1 MTKVLLQANSGK
13 SNAALQ
19 AYQKA
24 LDIKPNYMRGWA
36 NLGISYANLGDY
48 MNSLKYYV
56 RALSLN
62 PKAESV
68 WGFLRTS
75 LLCAGEVNHANALL
89 HLLVNAH
96 VSVKSSS
103 WTFTSDCHVLCDFVG
118 HTELMGLV
126 DSNDLEGIKSRLGLS
141 LNS

>member
-1 MTKVLLQANSGK
+1 MQANSGK

-48 MNSLKYYV
+48 MSSLKYYL

-75 LLCAGEVNHANALL
+75 LLCAGECIHDNILMHCV
-89 HLLVNAH
+89 VNA
-96 VSVKSSS
+96 SMSLNI
-103 WTFTSDCHVLCDFVG
+103 FLPMFNSDKYALYVFLG
-118 HTELMGLV
+118 HTDLMALV
-126 DSNDLEGIKSRLGLS
+126 DSKDLEGITSRLGLPV
-141 LNS
+141 NT